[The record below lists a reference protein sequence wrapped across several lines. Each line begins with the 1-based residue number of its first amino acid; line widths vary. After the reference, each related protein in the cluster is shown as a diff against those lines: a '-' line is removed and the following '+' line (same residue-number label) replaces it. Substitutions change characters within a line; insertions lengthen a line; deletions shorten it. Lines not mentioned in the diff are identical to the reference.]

1 MVEEVMR
8 HCKNY
13 FVPEGTEA
21 VSGVYEIKDGAI
33 DLPFVKASQYI
44 FISGSSFSDGVH
56 LYPCS
61 GLQDETFQGYV
72 TPLAVPKAFLKLC
85 EDIQEWQEKYGTATG
100 EAMSPFQSESFGG
113 YSYSKKS
120 DGYGSSTSDSIN
132 TWQGAFASRL
142 RDWRK
147 I

>member
-8 HCKNY
+8 YCKNY

-21 VSGVYEIKDGAI
+21 VCGVYEIKDGAI
-33 DLPFVKASQYI
+33 DLPFVKAGQYI

-120 DGYGSSTSDSIN
+120 DGSSTGDSSN
-132 TWQGAFASRL
+132 TWQGTFASRL
-142 RDWRK
+142 KDWRK

>member
-1 MVEEVMR
+1 MIEEVMR
-8 HCKNY
+8 HCRNY

-21 VSGVYEIKDGAI
+21 VRGVYEIVDGVI
-33 DLPFVKASQYI
+33 DLPFVKTGQYV

-61 GLQDETFQGYV
+61 GLHDETFQGYV
-72 TPLAVPKAFLKLC
+72 TPLAVPKAFIDLC
-85 EDIQEWQEKYGTATG
+85 EEIQTWQEKYGTATCDN
-100 EAMSPFQSESFGG
+100 MSPFQSESFGG

-120 DGYGSSTSDSIN
+120 DGSGN
-132 TWQGAFASRL
+132 NWQGAFASRL
-142 RDWRK
+142 KEWRK

>member
-13 FVPEGTEA
+13 FPAGEA
-21 VSGVYEIKDGAI
+21 VSGVYEIVDGGI
-33 DLPFVKASQYI
+33 DLPFVKTGQYV

-61 GLQDETFQGYV
+61 GLRDETFQGCI
-72 TPLAVPKAFLKLC
+72 TPLNVPKAFLHLC
-85 EDIQEWQEKYGTATG
+85 EDIQDWQEKYGSATG

-113 YSYSKKS
+113 YSYNKQS
-120 DGYGSSTSDSIN
+120 GCG
-132 TWQGAFASRL
+132 TWQTTFASKL
-142 RDWRK
+142 NDWRK